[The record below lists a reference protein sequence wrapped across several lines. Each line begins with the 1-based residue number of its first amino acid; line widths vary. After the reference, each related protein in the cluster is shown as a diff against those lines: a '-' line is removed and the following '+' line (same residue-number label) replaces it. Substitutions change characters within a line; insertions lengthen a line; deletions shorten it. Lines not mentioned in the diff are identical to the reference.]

1 MAPNEEKGMENC
13 EETTEILNES
23 ESSCGTQKRC
33 IQEISHDEK
42 EKLLEPVV
50 NNLEVAEPCVEVI
63 SQKEII
69 ETNEV
74 AMSVD
79 IASDF
84 DQNQISKS
92 KFPVDTSE
100 NMDIWNEI
108 DAIIEQADNEEDMV
122 VAESII
128 QEVQT
133 AVINPDVPE
142 KKRGV
147 FFAKVKSNAL
157 LQSGLLNLQ
166 GASGFSQI
174 VEPESASSAP
184 TDALLLGTAI
194 NDDDNQAIDFY
205 YKNGKIYKYA
215 L

>member
-1 MAPNEEKGMENC
+1 M
-13 EETTEILNES
+13 
-23 ESSCGTQKRC
+23 
-33 IQEISHDEK
+33 
-42 EKLLEPVV
+42 

-69 ETNEV
+69 KTNEV

-84 DQNQISKS
+84 DQNQVSKS

-108 DAIIEQADNEEDMV
+108 DAIIEQADNEEDLV

-142 KKRGV
+142 FPFRCILSCYPSTKYLFRFSPLSLIFMERPV
-147 FFAKVKSNAL
+147 CDL
-157 LQSGLLNLQ
+157 LIISTT
-166 GASGFSQI
+166 SR
-174 VEPESASSAP
+174 SS
-184 TDALLLGTAI
+184 
-194 NDDDNQAIDFY
+194 
-205 YKNGKIYKYA
+205 KYMEYA
-215 L
+215 